1 MLKKLVGVILLF
13 SSYFGLSQEEYGIA
27 HSNYAP
33 TKTFLHNPTN
43 TLDNKVWLDIHVV
56 GAGAFIHNN
65 YVFLKGTQ
73 FSMIP
78 DLFTNQDNW
87 PEFQFKEGANNKR
100 GYQELDLQL
109 LSATYQYKRHG
120 FGFSSRIRQ
129 SFDFRRL
136 PGEVAQ
142 LLTNG
147 TYDYD
152 GLYGQVI
159 GVNKMFINQMA
170 FLDLGFS
177 YSNQFYHFA
186 HETMGAGITL
196 KYLMGFA
203 GAGIKIDDLEYNV
216 QNPLTTEFYTFNGT
230 VASGTPGDGISG
242 GSGVAVDL
250 GFVYKKTLHNV
261 THYEPYS
268 EASACEPYDYKYK
281 LSAAIVDFGYIN
293 FNKNATRQD
302 VESSLSN
309 TALDDGA
316 LQLSTFDQFVSSNF
330 TNITTTDKFRMLTP
344 AAINVMG
351 DYNFENYYHLSGYV
365 SQAFFRR
372 NALGVK
378 RPSVWAVTGRYQ
390 RKWFEGSGTISMM
403 NFNDLRLGVAAR
415 FGYLT
420 IGTDKLISYLGVRD
434 FYGTDFYFNLRYF
447 LSKRPGCKRKEKKG
461 KLNATDCVKN

>member
-1 MLKKLVGVILLF
+1 MILF
-13 SSYFGLSQEEYGIA
+13 WSFNGLAQDEYGIA

-33 TKTFLHNPTN
+33 TKTFLLNPTN
-43 TLDNKVWLDIHVV
+43 TLDNKVWLDVHII
-56 GAGAFIHNN
+56 GAGAFIYNN

-78 DLFTNQDNW
+78 DIFKNSSQW
-87 PEFQFKEGANNKR
+87 PEFQFKGGNANKR

-109 LSATYQYKRHG
+109 LSATYQHKTHG
-120 FGFSSRIRQ
+120 FGFSSRLRQ

-147 TYDYD
+147 TYEYNDF
-152 GLYGQVI
+152 YGQVI
-159 GVNKMFINQMA
+159 SVNKMFINQMA
-170 FLDLGFS
+170 YLDLGFS

-186 HETMGAGITL
+186 HETMGAGITV

-203 GAGIKIDDLEYNV
+203 GTAIKIDDLEYNV

-230 VASGTPGDGISG
+230 VASGLPGDGISG
-242 GSGVAVDL
+242 GSGFAVDL

-261 THYEPYS
+261 TYYEPYS

-281 LSAAIVDFGYIN
+281 LSAAIIDFGYIN
-293 FNKNATRQD
+293 FNKNALRQD
-302 VESSLSN
+302 VESGLTGTN
-309 TALDDGA
+309 LDDGA
-316 LQLSTFDQFVSSNF
+316 LQMSNFDDFINSNF
-330 TNITTTDKFRMLTP
+330 TNISESNKFRMLTP

-351 DYNFENYYHLSGYV
+351 DYNFENYYHLSGLF
-365 SQAFFRR
+365 SQGFFRR

-390 RKWFEGSGTISMM
+390 RKWFEASGTLSMM
-403 NFNDLRLGVAAR
+403 NYQDMRLGVSAR
-415 FGYLT
+415 FAYLT
-420 IGTDKLISYLGVRD
+420 VGSDKILSYMGVRD

-447 LSKRPGCKRKEKKG
+447 LTKRPGCKRKEKKG
-461 KLNATDCVKN
+461 RLNATDCVKD